1 MRGSHLWQTDV
12 SNISRRDLLKG
23 IGVGAAGASLGLG
36 LNVLPVTAQSSGAAT
51 TAVAFYRF
59 RVGELELTV
68 IQDGAIGFPPP
79 FLAVNAPEEAVS
91 SLMQAHGLST
101 EFAPLSVGI
110 VLVRSGE
117 RLVLMD
123 TGSGTSAFARE
134 FFGENIGNLVP
145 TLALIGVTPDDITD
159 VIFSHYHPDH
169 LGGTSADDRPVF
181 PNAQH
186 YLPQADWDFL
196 QSSVTDEF
204 LAPVVEFA
212 NTQLRPLAAN
222 DGQLTFYG
230 DEDELVPGVQAL
242 ETSGHSAGHHSFML
256 ESNAQR
262 LLLPFDVVPHQVVHL
277 RHPEWFGGVDQI
289 PDAAV
294 ETRKSLL
301 ARIANEQLPVLAF
314 HFPFPGIGLITRDG
328 DAYRYLPTS

>member
-1 MRGSHLWQTDV
+1 MKASHLLQTDV
-12 SNISRRDLLKG
+12 SIISRRDLLKG

-36 LNVLPVTAQSSGAAT
+36 LNILPVIAQSPEAAT

-59 RVGELELTV
+59 QVGELELT
-68 IQDGAIGFPPP
+68 IIEDGAIGFPPP
-79 FLAVNAPEEAVS
+79 FLAVNAPEEDVS
-91 SLMQAHGLST
+91 ALMQAHGLST

-123 TGSGTSAFARE
+123 TGSGTSAFNKE

-145 TLALIGVTPDDITD
+145 TLELIGVTPEDITD

-196 QSSVTDEF
+196 QSGVTDEF

-212 NTQLRPLAAN
+212 NRQLQPLVAN
-222 DGQLTFYG
+222 DGQLAFYD
-230 DEDELVPGVQAL
+230 DEDELVPGV
-242 ETSGHSAGHHSFML
+242 
-256 ESNAQR
+256 
-262 LLLPFDVVPHQVVHL
+262 
-277 RHPEWFGGVDQI
+277 
-289 PDAAV
+289 
-294 ETRKSLL
+294 
-301 ARIANEQLPVLAF
+301 
-314 HFPFPGIGLITRDG
+314 GLITRDG
-328 DAYRYLPTS
+328 DAYRYLPTG